1 MKFDH
6 IIISLLI
13 ARQTRKPVSIPAMKS
28 KEFAEFMSLLRIALA
43 QS

>member
-1 MKFDH
+1 MQFNH

-13 ARQTRKPVSIPAMKS
+13 ASQTGRPVHIPAMKG
-28 KEFAEFMSLLRIALA
+28 KEFAEFMSLLRIAL